1 LKKEKGIIF
10 LVEDEEDI
18 RKLVASYLT
27 EAGYD
32 VYQFGT
38 GEEMLPFLYRKLPDL
53 FLIDILLPGI
63 DGFELT
69 KELRYRSETKSI
81 PIIILTCKGEES
93 DRVLGLELGADDY
106 IVKPFSLRELLARVK
121 AIFRRQKKFAPPETL
136 KCGDIILEPE
146 SFKTRVKGKEVNLT
160 TTEFKILRLLLEN
173 EGKVLNREAII
184 TGTYGYNKPIIDRTI
199 DVHIRNL
206 RKKLGREGERIK
218 SIRGV
223 GYKFSPE

>member
-1 LKKEKGIIF
+1 M
-10 LVEDEEDI
+10 EDEEDI
-18 RKLVASYLT
+18 RKLVALHLK

-38 GEEMLPFLYRKLPDL
+38 GEEMLSFLYRKLPDL
-53 FLIDILLPGI
+53 FIIDILLPGI

-93 DRVLGLELGADDY
+93 ERVLGLELGADDY
-106 IVKPFSLRELLARVK
+106 ITKPFSLRELSARVK
-121 AIFRRQKKFAPPETL
+121 AILRRQRKFPTGEIL
-136 KCGDIILEPE
+136 KSGDLVLEPE
-146 SFKTRVKGKEVNLT
+146 SFTLRWKGEEVSLT
-160 TTEFKILRLLLEN
+160 TTEFKILRLLLAN
-173 EGKVLNREAII
+173 KGKVLNREAII

-206 RKKLGREGERIK
+206 RKKLGKVGERIE

-223 GYKFSPE
+223 GYKFRSD